1 MRRGEVY
8 WLDIETNV
16 EHVNRGHRPVL
27 IVSND
32 ICNAN
37 SPVVTVVPLTT
48 ADKKYMPT
56 HVVTYIEGTKNTI
69 LCENL
74 MSVNSFN
81 IKAESK
87 FAELSKGTMDLVS
100 IALMKQLGIMV

>member
-1 MRRGEVY
+1 MHRGEIY
-8 WLDIETNV
+8 WMNV
-16 EHVNRGHRPVL
+16 ESNVQHINKGFRPVL

-32 ICNAN
+32 ACNTN

-74 MSVNSFN
+74 MSVNSFD
-81 IKAESK
+81 IKPESK

-100 IALMKQLGIMV
+100 IALMKQLGIMI